1 MTSLRMMGVVAG
13 AALLAGCYGADVQ
26 RMERVQQPVGDA
38 FTQQLFAEYRDLA
51 VFEANQMVDW
61 RSADIFARKALAS
74 ADGQVVM
81 PEELGDWRLPGF
93 AIDELANAR
102 ARLVGALDGNA
113 RTGNPVQ
120 AAIAQSRFDC
130 WVEQQEENIQPDHIA
145 ACRDDFFA
153 ALAQIEP
160 PAIEAPAVYLVF
172 FDFDRSN
179 ITAAGQDIINNVV
192 SDYAALGQP
201 RVNVVGHTDTS
212 GSAAYNMGLS
222 QRRAEATRAALS
234 ASGIPAGQVDISW
247 RGQEAPLV
255 PTPDGVREPSNRRAE
270 ISFE

>member
-1 MTSLRMMGVVAG
+1 MTSMRIMGVIAG
-13 AALLAGCYGADVQ
+13 AAFLAGCYGADVQ
-26 RMERVQQPVGDA
+26 RLERVQQPTGDA
-38 FTQQLFAEYRDLA
+38 FTQQLYTEYRDLA
-51 VFEANQMVDW
+51 MFEAYEMVDW

-81 PEELGDWRLPGF
+81 PEQLGDWALPGF
-93 AIDELANAR
+93 SIDELASAR
-102 ARLVGALDGNA
+102 SRLIAALDGNA
-113 RTGNPVQ
+113 RSSNAVN
-120 AAIAQSRFDC
+120 AAIAQARFDC
-130 WVEQQEENIQPDHIA
+130 WVEQQEENVQPDHIA

-172 FDFDRSN
+172 FDWDRSN
-179 ITAAGQDIINNVV
+179 ITPAGQDIINTVA

-201 RVNVVGHTDTS
+201 RIAVVGHTDTS

-222 QRRAEATRAALS
+222 QRRAEATRAALT
-234 ASGIPAGQVDISW
+234 AAGVAAGQVDISW
-247 RGQEAPLV
+247 RGQEQPLV

-270 ISFE
+270 ISFQ